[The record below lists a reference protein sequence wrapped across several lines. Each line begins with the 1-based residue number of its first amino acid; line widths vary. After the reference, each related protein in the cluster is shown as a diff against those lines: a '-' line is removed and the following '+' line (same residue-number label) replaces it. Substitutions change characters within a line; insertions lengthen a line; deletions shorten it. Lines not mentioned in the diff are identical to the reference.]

1 MLITG
6 DNRRTVFSDVATS
19 VPAGG
24 HLGFETRANTINLDD
39 VRLIPASA
47 P

>member
-1 MLITG
+1 
-6 DNRRTVFSDVATS
+6 
-19 VPAGG
+19 VPADG
-24 HLGFETRANTINLDD
+24 HLGFETHANTINLDD